1 MQACLFLSRQFTTK
15 AKKILVQEKG
25 YFELYSLSYILN
37 ILIPRPKTQKLYF
50 FFGKQRTSINN
61 SVTGNPTPAGKT
73 GLTKPSGQLDT
84 SYLSLN
90 LDDTINNC
98 CARWVK

>member
-37 ILIPRPKTQKLYF
+37 ILIPRPKTQQLYF

-73 GLTKPSGQLDT
+73 SLTKPSGQLDT